1 MRRKKH
7 IYTYYRVY
15 QQSLGIRLG
24 RMEMLGAQ
32 NNKEEQLLGSNFRK
46 QRNATRKSISL
57 SHPSFLREKK
67 EGSHHIISY
76 YIIFYH
82 TKSYIILHHISDY
95 IILHHIISYYII
107 LYHIISHYIILYH
120 IISYYI
126 ILYHIIPYY
135 IILYHI
141 IMYYNYIYLSNII

>member
-1 MRRKKH
+1 
-7 IYTYYRVY
+7 
-15 QQSLGIRLG
+15 
-24 RMEMLGAQ
+24 MLGAQ

-76 YIIFYH
+76 YIILNHISYCIIYQI
-82 TKSYIILHHISDY
+82 TSYYIILY
-95 IILHHIISYYII
+95 HIISYYII
-107 LYHIISHYIILYH
+107 LYHIISYYIILYH
-120 IISYYI
+120 IIYI
-126 ILYHIIPYY
+126 IYIYHIIPYY